1 MIVIKY
7 KNIEINGDL
16 MKTLTLKKAVKL
28 WSNVPED
35 FITEE
40 WEKLNPKAKAKV
52 ETKQDSE
59 QES

>member
-7 KNIEINGDL
+7 KNTEINGDL

-28 WSNVPED
+28 WGNVPED

-40 WEKLNPKAKAKV
+40 WEKLNPKRKAKV
-52 ETKQDSE
+52 EVEQDSE